1 MRLQGRL
8 TVAGPPA
15 TDRTQKKRFD
25 HVFELVARL
34 VVPLPWQSRLSFGE
48 RLRLADFG
56 PVTGFVAI
64 LVHVVQFLLFVLV
77 AVFRPV
83 CIIERAPDFPL
94 RAFNTKSGRIHPCA
108 AERAAR
114 G

>member
-1 MRLQGRL
+1 MYSWHD
-8 TVAGPPA
+8 VAHRIGCVYKDA
-15 TDRTQKKRFD
+15 SQLR
-25 HVFELVARL
+25 
-34 VVPLPWQSRLSFGE
+34 SRLSFGE